1 MRSPLVSVIVPNY
14 NHKPFLEQRI
24 KSILNQAFED
34 FELILLDDCS
44 SDESIL
50 ILDKY
55 KNHPKVRAHIY
66 NKVNTGKPIL
76 QWERGIAN
84 ANGEF
89 VWIAESDDYSDSD
102 FLKHSVEFLRKNIDA
117 GLVYSQSLDVDSEG
131 KHVQHRINY
140 TDEFKPNIWK
150 NNFIIE
156 GTEFINSYMKVKNVI
171 PNASAVVFRKS
182 LVESSFF
189 RDDSIAN
196 LKMCADWLFWIKLV
210 RKTRVGFLKE
220 PRNFFRIHKSV
231 SRNHISIDRQKQ
243 RIVEEVYVRNYLEK
257 IKGLTQKSFLIILFE
272 KWLRLSQSSFRSE
285 LYIMKKLKNSN
296 LRLLFLSFYF
306 RNKLKILRSISRL

>member
-1 MRSPLVSVIVPNY
+1 MRPISVSILIPNY

-24 KSILNQAFED
+24 ESILDQSFQN

-44 SDESIL
+44 TDESIL

-66 NKVNTGKPIL
+66 NKVNSGKPIL
-76 QWERGIAN
+76 QWERGITM

-89 VWIAESDDYSDSD
+89 IWIAESDDYSDSD
-102 FLKHSVEFLRKNIDA
+102 FLKCSVDFLRRNIDA
-117 GLVYSQSLDVDSEG
+117 GLVYSQSLDVNSEG
-131 KHVQHRINY
+131 NPVEHRINY
-140 TDEFKPNIWK
+140 TEEFEPNIW
-150 NNFIIE
+150 NDNFIID
-156 GTEFINSYMKVKNVI
+156 GTELIDSYLKVKNVI

-189 RDDSIAN
+189 RDDNITN

-210 RKTRVGFLKE
+210 RNTRIGFLKE
-220 PRNFFRIHKSV
+220 SRNFFRIHENV
-231 SRNHISIDRQKQ
+231 TRNHISTDRQRQ
-243 RIVEEVYVRNYLEK
+243 RIVEEVHVRNYLEK
-257 IKGLTQKSFLIILFE
+257 IKGLTQKNFLIILFD
-272 KWLRLSQSSFRSE
+272 KWLRLSRSNLRSE
-285 LYIMKKLKNSN
+285 LSIVVKLEKSN

-306 RNKLKILRSISRL
+306 WNKLKKLRSISGF